1 MIKLSSYLLRTRT
14 LISLDLTNNQISGE
28 GGFALSLVIKEN
40 TGLKLIKLAM
50 NRFDDQNA
58 SLILK
63 ALTKNT
69 LLEEIDLSSN
79 EIGIM
84 VIEIWFYLRLEDLLK
99 NYLFIY
105 LFKYLDKQSFII
117 LFEIKHHSFS
127 Y

>member
-1 MIKLSSYLLRTRT
+1 MFLISFKQPFVLILLISCFLYTFKKYACKNRMIKLSSYLLRSKT

-40 TGLKLIKLAM
+40 TGLKILKLAM

-69 LLEEIDLSSN
+69 FLEELDLSSN
-79 EIGIM
+79 ELGVL
-84 VIEIWFYLRLEDLLK
+84 VIEILSIFFQI
-99 NYLFIY
+99 N
-105 LFKYLDKQSFII
+105 
-117 LFEIKHHSFS
+117 
-127 Y
+127 

>member
-40 TGLKLIKLAM
+40 TGLKLMKLAM

-84 VIEIWFYLRLEDLLK
+84 VI
-99 NYLFIY
+99 
-105 LFKYLDKQSFII
+105 
-117 LFEIKHHSFS
+117 
-127 Y
+127 

>member
-1 MIKLSSYLLRTRT
+1 MIKLSSYLLRSKT

-40 TGLKLIKLAM
+40 TGLKTIKLAM

-69 LLEEIDLSSN
+69 LLEELDLSSN
-79 EIGIM
+79 ELGIL
-84 VIEIWFYLRLEDLLK
+84 VNI
-99 NYLFIY
+99 
-105 LFKYLDKQSFII
+105 S
-117 LFEIKHHSFS
+117 SFS
-127 Y
+127 